1 MLLKKQSQKIPPS
14 STSSQK
20 AINISSTEEMDK
32 NKDKSFTSPSIS
44 SFNRKLNISNNKNVD
59 TIHIT
64 LSNNN
69 FSNNNRKKISNI
81 LGKKVRLKINQQ
93 KKEKDKEKEKEENLS
108 QNKII
113 DQYKFQINQLLNS
126 LKNKDLEISLL
137 KKDLQK
143 AKSKNSKKFF
153 ENLDIDGM
161 GIKILATK
169 KTYKNFMNKNSFT
182 KDNFRIQ
189 PIDRIVIFNESNS
202 YDYKLDIES
211 RDSIEILPT
220 VKTPLQAQII
230 AQMEIEP
237 LEKIKYIQI
246 LDQIEI
252 GGKDKIDDLEIEE
265 RDSIEILPT
274 EKAPLKAQITSEMYI
289 ERMTLPD
296 FLIQNIDDINI
307 LKQNKI
313 DNNKVIE
320 SKDRIQIFSVPKKPL
335 QPQHTENMA
344 IETNEEDSLENITQ
358 IANNK
363 DIGNTPRN
371 QEMKKLRNSLEH
383 LPVKKSPLHMKNP
396 EEMKYKYLKKNSSE
410 NKNFIKYYSENDD
423 LKIDY
428 IESVNVCNIKYKPK
442 SNYIYYNYSNYVK
455 NGKSS
460 IKPTLII
467 KNLKN
472 FSKSIKNYNNH
483 KVEEISYK
491 NNKYNNNNLIK
502 PKPSILPVGRISK
515 IINVEKY
522 EKKKGRNYNTYTD
535 ERKKFNYTF
544 YNECSSKGRDVKVI
558 KTQKHGPSIVEKR
571 FIAHSC
577 EKCNNNYLNFKKNNI
592 KKK

>member
-1 MLLKKQSQKIPPS
+1 MLMKKQNQKITPS

-20 AINISSTEEMDK
+20 AIKISSTEEFDR
-32 NKDKSFTSPSIS
+32 NKDQSFTSPSIS
-44 SFNRKLNISNNKNVD
+44 SFNRKLNISNNKNME

-69 FSNNNRKKISNI
+69 FNNNNKKKTSNI
-81 LGKKVRLKINQQ
+81 MGKKMSQKINQP
-93 KKEKDKEKEKEENLS
+93 KKEKDENIN

-126 LKNKDLEISLL
+126 LKNKDQEISSL

-143 AKSKNSKKFF
+143 VKSKNNKKIF
-153 ENLDIDGM
+153 EYLDIDGM

-169 KTYKNFMNKNSFT
+169 KTNKNFKNKISLIKNDF
-182 KDNFRIQ
+182 KIQ
-189 PIDRIVIFNESNS
+189 TIDRIVIFNEVND

-220 VKTPLQAQII
+220 VKPPLQAQII

-237 LEKIKYIQI
+237 LEKRKYIQI

-252 GGKDKIDDLEIEE
+252 RGKDKINDLEIEE

-274 EKAPLKAQITSEMYI
+274 EKAPLKAQITGEMYI
-289 ERMTLPD
+289 ERMALPD
-296 FLIQNIDDINI
+296 FLIQNIDNINI

-313 DNNKVIE
+313 DDIKIIE
-320 SKDRIQIFSVPKKPL
+320 SKDCFQIFSLPKKPL
-335 QPQHTENMA
+335 QPQHTENMT
-344 IETNEEDSLENITQ
+344 IETNEEDSEENTIQIT
-358 IANNK
+358 NSK
-363 DIGNTPRN
+363 DTFSTPRN
-371 QEMKKLRNSLEH
+371 QELKKLRNSLVH
-383 LPVKKSPLHMKNP
+383 IPLKKSPLLMKNP
-396 EEMKYKYLKKNSSE
+396 EEMKNKVLKKNSSE
-410 NKNFIKYYSENDD
+410 NKNLQKFYSKNDD

-442 SNYIYYNYSNYVK
+442 SNYIFYHYSNYAQ
-455 NGKSS
+455 NAKSS
-460 IKPTLII
+460 IKPTLVI

-472 FSKSIKNYNNH
+472 FYKNNKNYNNH

-491 NNKYNNNNLIK
+491 NNKYNNNNYLVK
-502 PKPSILPVGRISK
+502 PKPSIKPAERISK
-515 IINVEKY
+515 ITNIEKY
-522 EKKKGRNYNTYTD
+522 ENKKGRNYNTYTD
-535 ERKKFNYTF
+535 ERKKINYTF
-544 YNECSSKGRDVKVI
+544 YNECSKKGRNVKVI

-577 EKCNNNYLNFKKNNI
+577 DKCEKNYLNFKKNNI

>member
-1 MLLKKQSQKIPPS
+1 MLLKKQNQKISPS

-20 AINISSTEEMDK
+20 VIKISSTEEK
-32 NKDKSFTSPSIS
+32 NQNKDKSFTSPSIS
-44 SFNRKLNISNNKNVD
+44 SFNRNLNINNNKNVE

-69 FSNNNRKKISNI
+69 FNSSNKKKISNI
-81 LGKKVRLKINQQ
+81 MGKKSRLKINQQ
-93 KKEKDKEKEKEENLS
+93 KKEKDDNLS

-126 LKNKDLEISLL
+126 LKNKDKEISSL

-153 ENLDIDGM
+153 EYLDIDGM
-161 GIKILATK
+161 GIKILATQ
-169 KTYKNFMNKNSFT
+169 KTYKNLKNKNSLI
-182 KDNFRIQ
+182 KNDFRMQ
-189 PIDRIVIFNESNS
+189 AIDRMVIFNEGNN
-202 YDYKLDIES
+202 YDYKLDVES

-220 VKTPLQAQII
+220 VKPPLQAQII

-237 LEKIKYIQI
+237 REKIKYIQI

-252 GGKDKIDDLEIEE
+252 GGKDKTDDLEIEE

-274 EKAPLKAQITSEMYI
+274 EKAPLKAQITGEMYI
-289 ERMTLPD
+289 ERMALPD
-296 FLIQNIDDINI
+296 FLIQSIDNINI
-307 LKQNKI
+307 LKQSKNDDI
-313 DNNKVIE
+313 KVIE
-320 SKDRIQIFSVPKKPL
+320 SKDSIQIFSLPKKPL
-335 QPQHTENMA
+335 KPQHTENMT
-344 IETNEEDSLENITQ
+344 IETNEEDSEENFIQIT
-358 IANNK
+358 NNK
-363 DIGNTPRN
+363 DILNTPRN
-371 QEMKKLRNSLEH
+371 QDLKKLRNSLVHIPLE
-383 LPVKKSPLHMKNP
+383 KSPLQMKNP
-396 EEMKYKYLKKNSSE
+396 EEMKNKYLKKNSNE
-410 NKNFIKYYSENDD
+410 NKNFQKYYSENDD

-442 SNYIYYNYSNYVK
+442 SNYIYYNYSNYGK
-455 NGKSS
+455 NTKSS

-472 FSKSIKNYNNH
+472 FPKSIKNSNNH

-491 NNKYNNNNLIK
+491 NNKYKNNLIK
-502 PKPSILPVGRISK
+502 PKPSILPAGRISK

-535 ERKKFNYTF
+535 ERKKINYTF
-544 YNECSSKGRDVKVI
+544 YNECSKGRNVKVI

-577 EKCNNNYLNFKKNNI
+577 EKCKKNYLNFKKNNI
-592 KKK
+592 KMK

>member
-1 MLLKKQSQKIPPS
+1 MLLKKQTQKISPS

-20 AINISSTEEMDK
+20 VINISSTEEMNQ

-44 SFNRKLNISNNKNVD
+44 SFNRKLNINNNKNVE

-69 FSNNNRKKISNI
+69 FNNSNKKKISNI
-81 LGKKVRLKINQQ
+81 MGKKSRLKINQQ
-93 KKEKDKEKEKEENLS
+93 KKEKDDNLS

-126 LKNKDLEISLL
+126 LKNKDQEISSL

-143 AKSKNSKKFF
+143 AKSKNNKKFF
-153 ENLDIDGM
+153 EYLDIDGM
-161 GIKILATK
+161 GIKILATQ
-169 KTYKNFMNKNSFT
+169 KTYKNLKNKNSLI
-182 KDNFRIQ
+182 KNDLRMQ
-189 PIDRIVIFNESNS
+189 AIDRMVIFNEDNN
-202 YDYKLDIES
+202 YDYKLDVES

-220 VKTPLQAQII
+220 VKPPLQAQII

-252 GGKDKIDDLEIEE
+252 GGKDKTDDLEIEE

-274 EKAPLKAQITSEMYI
+274 EKAPLKAQITGEMYI
-289 ERMTLPD
+289 ERMALPD
-296 FLIQNIDDINI
+296 FLIQSIDNINI

-313 DNNKVIE
+313 DDFKVIE
-320 SKDRIQIFSVPKKPL
+320 SKDSIQIFSLPKKPL
-335 QPQHTENMA
+335 QPQHTENMT
-344 IETNEEDSLENITQ
+344 IETNEEDSEENTIKIT
-358 IANNK
+358 NNK
-363 DIGNTPRN
+363 DILNTPRN
-371 QEMKKLRNSLEH
+371 QDLKKLRNSFVHIPL
-383 LPVKKSPLHMKNP
+383 KKSPLQMKNP
-396 EEMKYKYLKKNSSE
+396 EEMKNKYLKKDSNE

-428 IESVNVCNIKYKPK
+428 IESVNICNIKYKPK
-442 SNYIYYNYSNYVK
+442 SNYIYYNYSNYGK
-455 NGKSS
+455 NTKSS

-472 FSKSIKNYNNH
+472 FPKNIKNSNNH

-491 NNKYNNNNLIK
+491 NNKYNNNNLVK
-502 PKPSILPVGRISK
+502 PRPSILPAGRISK

-535 ERKKFNYTF
+535 ERKKINYTF
-544 YNECSSKGRDVKVI
+544 YNECSKGRNVKVI
-558 KTQKHGPSIVEKR
+558 KTQKHGPSIIEKR

-577 EKCNNNYLNFKKNNI
+577 EKCNNNYLNFKKNNM
-592 KKK
+592 KMK

>member
-1 MLLKKQSQKIPPS
+1 MLLKRQNQKITPS

-20 AINISSTEEMDK
+20 AINITSTEEMDK
-32 NKDKSFTSPSIS
+32 NKDKSFTIPSIG
-44 SFNRKLNISNNKNVD
+44 SFNNKLNISSNKNME

-69 FSNNNRKKISNI
+69 FNKKNKKKISNI
-81 LGKKVRLKINQQ
+81 MGKKTRLKINQP
-93 KKEKDKEKEKEENLS
+93 KKEKDDNLS

-126 LKNKDLEISLL
+126 LKNKDQEISLL

-143 AKSKNSKKFF
+143 AKSKNNKNFF
-153 ENLDIDGM
+153 EYLDIDGM
-161 GIKILATK
+161 GIKILATQ
-169 KTYKNFMNKNSFT
+169 KTYKNFKDKNSFI
-182 KDNFRIQ
+182 KNDFRMQ
-189 PIDRIVIFNESNS
+189 AIDRMVIFNEGNN
-202 YDYKLDIES
+202 YDYKLDKES

-220 VKTPLQAQII
+220 VKPPLQAQII

-274 EKAPLKAQITSEMYI
+274 EKAPLKAQITGEMFI
-289 ERMTLPD
+289 ERMALPD
-296 FLIQNIDDINI
+296 FLIQNIDNINI

-313 DNNKVIE
+313 SDIKVIE
-320 SKDRIQIFSVPKKPL
+320 SKDCIQIFSLPKKPL
-335 QPQHTENMA
+335 QPQHTENMT
-344 IETNEEDSLENITQ
+344 IETNEEDSSENIIQ
-358 IANNK
+358 ITNNK
-363 DIGNTPRN
+363 DAFNTPRN
-371 QEMKKLRNSLEH
+371 QDFKKLRNSLVH
-383 LPVKKSPLHMKNP
+383 IPLKKSPLQMKNP
-396 EEMKYKYLKKNSSE
+396 EEMKNKFLKKNSNE
-410 NKNFIKYYSENDD
+410 NKKFQKCYSDNDD

-442 SNYIYYNYSNYVK
+442 SNYIYYNYSNYSK
-455 NGKSS
+455 NAKSS

-472 FSKSIKNYNNH
+472 FPKKIKNYNNH

-491 NNKYNNNNLIK
+491 NNKYNNNNFIK
-502 PKPSILPVGRISK
+502 PKPSILPAGRISK
-515 IINVEKY
+515 IINIEKY
-522 EKKKGRNYNTYTD
+522 ERKKGRNYNTYNN
-535 ERKKFNYTF
+535 EKKKNNYTF
-544 YNECSSKGRDVKVI
+544 YNECSKGRNVKVI
-558 KTQKHGPSIVEKR
+558 KTQKHGPSIIEKR

-577 EKCNNNYLNFKKNNI
+577 EKCNNNYLNFKKI
-592 KKK
+592 I

>member
-1 MLLKKQSQKIPPS
+1 MLLKKQNQKITPS

-20 AINISSTEEMDK
+20 AIKISSTEELDK

-44 SFNRKLNISNNKNVD
+44 SFNRKLNLNNNKNME

-69 FSNNNRKKISNI
+69 FNNNNKKKVSNI
-81 LGKKVRLKINQQ
+81 MGKKVRLKINQP
-93 KKEKDKEKEKEENLS
+93 KKEKDEHIN

-126 LKNKDLEISLL
+126 LKNKDQEISSL
-137 KKDLQK
+137 KKDLQRI
-143 AKSKNSKKFF
+143 KSKNNKKIF
-153 ENLDIDGM
+153 EYLDIDGM

-169 KTYKNFMNKNSFT
+169 KTYNNFKNNMSLIKN
-182 KDNFRIQ
+182 DFRMQ
-189 PIDRIVIFNESNS
+189 TIDRMIIFNEGNN
-202 YDYKLDIES
+202 YDYKWDIES

-220 VKTPLQAQII
+220 VKPPLQAQII

-246 LDQIEI
+246 MDQIEI

-274 EKAPLKAQITSEMYI
+274 EKAPLKAQITGEMYI
-289 ERMTLPD
+289 ERIALPD
-296 FLIQNIDDINI
+296 FLIQNIDSINI

-313 DNNKVIE
+313 DDNKVIE
-320 SKDRIQIFSVPKKPL
+320 SKDCIQIFSLPKKPL
-335 QPQHTENMA
+335 QPQHTENMT
-344 IETNEEDSLENITQ
+344 IEANEEESVENIIQ
-358 IANNK
+358 ITHSK
-363 DIGNTPRN
+363 DDLSTPRN
-371 QEMKKLRNSLEH
+371 QELKKLRNSLVH
-383 LPVKKSPLHMKNP
+383 IPLKKSPLQMKNP
-396 EEMKYKYLKKNSSE
+396 EEMKNKVLKKNSSE
-410 NKNFIKYYSENDD
+410 NKNFQKCYSKNDD

-442 SNYIYYNYSNYVK
+442 SNYIYYNYSNYAK
-455 NGKSS
+455 NEKSS
-460 IKPTLII
+460 FKPTLII

-472 FSKSIKNYNNH
+472 FSKNIKNYNNH

-491 NNKYNNNNLIK
+491 NNKYNNSNNLLK
-502 PKPSILPVGRISK
+502 PKPSILPAGRISK
-515 IINVEKY
+515 IINIEKSG
-522 EKKKGRNYNTYTD
+522 KNKGRNYNTYTD
-535 ERKKFNYTF
+535 ERKKINYTF
-544 YNECSSKGRDVKVI
+544 YNECFNKGRNVKVI

-571 FIAHSC
+571 YIAHSC
-577 EKCNNNYLNFKKNNI
+577 EKCNKMYLNFKKYNI